1 MRRNSKTRRK
11 SERGSALIIALLV
24 VLALTGLGMVGLKH
38 TTFELRQ
45 ASNAKIAKQAAYT
58 SEMGL
63 MAGMQRFD
71 KAETTA
77 LQVLQQRFPD
87 RPVEMTFSTADF
99 LTNGSLFGSAS
110 GSFEGEQNTE
120 ARVSVNVKNPRR
132 GPADA
137 GNSVGNFCHTRYTF
151 SSISEVGTLP
161 SNVRFGD
168 AVRFSS
174 SRTVGHAMV
183 GPLQCDQGQ

>member
-1 MRRNSKTRRK
+1 MLRNPGTYRR
-11 SERGSALIIALLV
+11 SEKGSALIIALLV
-24 VLALTGLGMVGLKH
+24 VIALTGLGMIGLKH

-63 MAGMQRFD
+63 MGAMQRFD
-71 KAETTA
+71 AAEVGG
-77 LQVLQQRFPD
+77 LQILSERFPD
-87 RPVEMTFSTADF
+87 RPVELEFTTSDF
-99 LTNGSLFGSAS
+99 RTNGNLFGDSS
-110 GSFEGEQNTE
+110 GSFEDEQRTT
-120 ARVSVNVKNPRR
+120 ASVSVSVSNPRR
-132 GPADA
+132 GPADS
-137 GNSVGNFCHTRYTF
+137 GNSIGSFCHTRYTF
-151 SSISEVGTLP
+151 LSTSEVGTLP
-161 SNVRFGD
+161 TSVRFGD